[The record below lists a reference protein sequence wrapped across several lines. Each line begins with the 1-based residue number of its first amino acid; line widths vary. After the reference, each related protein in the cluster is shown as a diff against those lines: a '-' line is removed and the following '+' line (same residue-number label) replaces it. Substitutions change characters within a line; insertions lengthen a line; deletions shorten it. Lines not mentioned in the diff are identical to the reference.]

1 VKAARLRNPIII
13 VSALFAGSLPV
24 QATPIDAKTV
34 RLFLAACAKESDAC
48 MQEISDQVLAEADGD
63 MKASVCLSD
72 DMRDAPIM
80 ISRAM
85 MIWLKTSRPVAGK
98 PPAEAIAAGAKILY
112 PCNP

>member
-1 VKAARLRNPIII
+1 MKAARIPLLI
-13 VSALFAGSLPV
+13 VSLLLAGSTAV
-24 QATPIDAKTV
+24 AAKPIDAKTV
-34 RLFLAACAKESDAC
+34 RLFLAACTKDNDAC

-63 MKASVCLSD
+63 MKDTVCLSD

-85 MIWLKTSRPVAGK
+85 MIWLKTSRPVAAK
-98 PPAEAIAAGAKILY
+98 PPAEAIATGAKILY

>member
-1 VKAARLRNPIII
+1 M
-13 VSALFAGSLPV
+13 
-24 QATPIDAKTV
+24 DAKTV
-34 RLFLAACAKESDAC
+34 RLFLTACTKDSNAC
-48 MQEISDQVLAEADGD
+48 MQEISDQVVAEADGD

>member
-1 VKAARLRNPIII
+1 MKAAGLPLLIA
-13 VSALFAGSLPV
+13 SFLLAGSV
-24 QATPIDAKTV
+24 SVAAGPIDAKTV
-34 RLFLAACAKESDAC
+34 RLFLTACTKASDAC
-48 MQEISDQVLAEADGD
+48 MQEISDQVVAEADGD
-63 MKASVCLSD
+63 MKDTVCLSD

-98 PPAEAIAAGAKILY
+98 PPAVAIAAGAKILY